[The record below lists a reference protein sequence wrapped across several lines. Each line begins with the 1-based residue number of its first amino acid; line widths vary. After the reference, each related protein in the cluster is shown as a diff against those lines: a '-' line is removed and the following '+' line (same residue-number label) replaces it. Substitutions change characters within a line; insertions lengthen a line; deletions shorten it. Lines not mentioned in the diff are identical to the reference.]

1 MQKLKPVEQQ
11 FNKNNRPYNTKAIFS
26 HPFCPEFWRCAA
38 GEFKNW
44 RMLVFAAVIIAMRIA
59 VKAVKIVIIPG
70 ALNFGFDFIV
80 NSAGSMIY
88 GPLVGLLVGAVSD
101 TIGAVLF
108 PTGAYFFSVYLCR
121 NAQQLHFRPFP
132 LSRKAVKLARNSLAI
147 CGRCCLQLHRKSTC
161 YDAV

>member
-1 MQKLKPVEQQ
+1 M
-11 FNKNNRPYNTKAIFS
+11 R
-26 HPFCPEFWRCAA
+26 
-38 GEFKNW
+38 
-44 RMLVFAAVIIAMRIA
+44 VFAAVIIAMRIA

-108 PTGAYFFSVYLCR
+108 PTGAYFF
-121 NAQQLHFRPFP
+121 P

-147 CGRCCLQLHRKSTC
+147 CGRCCLQLHRKSAC

>member
-1 MQKLKPVEQQ
+1 MFLLP
-11 FNKNNRPYNTKAIFS
+11 
-26 HPFCPEFWRCAA
+26 
-38 GEFKNW
+38 
-44 RMLVFAAVIIAMRIA
+44 VIIAMRIA

-108 PTGAYFFSVYLCR
+108 PDGSYFFSVLILSKCS
-121 NAQQLHFRPFP
+121 AASFRAF
-132 LSRKAVKLARNSLAI
+132 SFTRKAVKLARNSLAI
-147 CGRCCLQLHRKSTC
+147 CGRCCLQLHHKSAC